1 MSRLGPYQP
10 ASLEAR
16 LDRMESLAAIRQ
28 LAFRYALCLDT
39 RDIDALVLLFPQD
52 VRVGRDERGR
62 AALHRWFSRT
72 MSEMRTSVH
81 LIGNHVVDFDDA
93 DHARGVVQVRD
104 ELERPEQG
112 LWQVGVLQYWDRYVR
127 IDGEWYF
134 ERRKFHRYYIVD
146 ALERPKHGA
155 GLAED
160 PLTTAQLPEAFPSW
174 GAFWRRMGPD
184 RSSND

>member
-39 RDIDALVLLFPQD
+39 RDIDALVLLFPPD

-62 AALHRWFSRT
+62 AALHGWFSRT

-127 IDGEWYF
+127 QGGEWYF

-146 ALERPKHGA
+146 ALERPRHGA
-155 GLAED
+155 GLAAD
-160 PLTTAQLPEAFPSW
+160 PLTTTQLPEAFPSW
-174 GAFWRRMGPD
+174 GAFWKRMGAEE
-184 RSSND
+184 R

>member
-1 MSRLGPYQP
+1 MTRLGPYRP
-10 ASLEAR
+10 TTVEAR

-39 RDIDALVLLFPQD
+39 RDIDALVLLFPDD

-104 ELERPEQG
+104 ELERPDQG

-127 IDGEWYF
+127 QDGEWYF

-146 ALERPKHGA
+146 ALERPRHGA
-155 GLAED
+155 GLAAD
-160 PLTTAQLPEAFPSW
+160 PLTTTQLPEAFPSW
-174 GAFWRRMGPD
+174 GAFWKRMSDQD
-184 RSSND
+184 R

>member
-1 MSRLGPYQP
+1 MTRLGPYRP
-10 ASLEAR
+10 TTVEAR

-39 RDIDALVLLFPQD
+39 RDIDALVRLFPED
-52 VRVGRDERGR
+52 VRVGRDDRGR
-62 AALHRWFSRT
+62 AALHRWFSQT
-72 MSEMRTSVH
+72 MREMRTSIH

-134 ERRKFHRYYIVD
+134 ERRKFHRYYVVD
-146 ALERPKHGA
+146 ALERPRHGA
-155 GLAED
+155 GLAAD
-160 PLTTAQLPEAFPSW
+160 PLTTTQLPEAFPSW
-174 GAFWRRMGPD
+174 GAFWKRMGD
-184 RSSND
+184 EER